1 MQIPNKNPPGPAETR
16 SLTTS
21 LYCTAQEILNLSV
34 MVVTRNA
41 QPHGCM
47 VTHRDQTAPKNWH
60 DRGKRTIRRGISDLN
75 MVIFH
80 CMSTVM
86 ISSREKTVR
95 LIKPSS
101 VAMIVGKKY
110 FKNKV
115 RLNQFISSVWTS
127 KLNLLNPSPVTGWPL
142 KYSSWILDSQYP
154 PPFFRC
160 FEVWEVDT

>member
-1 MQIPNKNPPGPAETR
+1 M
-16 SLTTS
+16 
-21 LYCTAQEILNLSV
+21 
-34 MVVTRNA
+34 
-41 QPHGCM
+41 
-47 VTHRDQTAPKNWH
+47 
-60 DRGKRTIRRGISDLN
+60 N

-115 RLNQFISSVWTS
+115 RLNQFISSV
-127 KLNLLNPSPVTGWPL
+127 
-142 KYSSWILDSQYP
+142 
-154 PPFFRC
+154 
-160 FEVWEVDT
+160 